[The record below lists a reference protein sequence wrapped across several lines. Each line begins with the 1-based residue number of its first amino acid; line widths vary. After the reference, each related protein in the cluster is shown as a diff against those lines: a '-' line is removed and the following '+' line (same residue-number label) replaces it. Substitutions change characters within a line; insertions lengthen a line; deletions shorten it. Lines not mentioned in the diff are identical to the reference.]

1 MLHNAALRR
10 LIPWGILLVS
20 FLAGWIFQ
28 RVASVTLRKKAQKTS
43 VKWDDVLTRS
53 LRGLVFVWFL
63 LGGTAIALKTV
74 SLAPGTLHLIHRLIV
89 LIALSSGVL
98 FVGRSAVGLVSLYID
113 KITGVPTTLFKTV
126 TALTVYLVGF
136 LIILDYL
143 RISITP
149 IITALGVGGL
159 AMALALQDT
168 LSNLF
173 AGIHILITKKIKPS
187 DYIKIGSGEE
197 GYVQDITWRNTSI
210 KALANNMI
218 IIPNNKLAQSIV
230 TNFHLPEKEMSV
242 LVDIGVSYDSD
253 LLKVEEVTKDV
264 ARGIMRT
271 ISGGVP
277 DFEPFIRY
285 HTFGDSSIKFTVILR
300 GQEFVDQF
308 LIKHEFIKTLQ
319 ARFREEGIEIPFPIR
334 TVYLQTKEY

>member
-1 MLHNAALRR
+1 MLHEAALRM
-10 LIPWGILLVS
+10 LIPAGILLAS
-20 FLAGWIFQ
+20 LFAGWMFQ
-28 RVASVTLRKKAQKTS
+28 RIVSVTLRKKAQKTLA
-43 VKWDDVLTRS
+43 KWDDVLIRS
-53 LRGLVFVWFL
+53 LRGLVFAGFL
-63 LGGTAIALKTV
+63 LAGLAIALKTI
-74 SLAPGTLHLIHRLIV
+74 SLASGTLHLIHRLIV
-89 LIALSSGVL
+89 LIALISGVL
-98 FVGRSAVGLVSLYID
+98 FFRRSAVGLVSLYID
-113 KITGVPTTLFKTV
+113 KMTGIPTTLFKTV
-126 TALTVYLVGF
+126 TSLTVYLLGF

-173 AGIHILITKKIKPS
+173 AGIHILITQKIRPG

-210 KALANNMI
+210 KALPNNMI
-218 IIPNNKLAQSIV
+218 IVPNNKLAQSIV
-230 TNFHLPEKEMSV
+230 TNFHLPDKEMSV

-253 LLKVEEVTKDV
+253 LPKVEEVTKDV

-271 ISGGVP
+271 ITGGVRG
-277 DFEPFIRY
+277 FEPFIRF
-285 HTFGDSSIKFTVILR
+285 HTFGDSGIMLTVILR

-308 LIKHEFIKTLQ
+308 LIKHEFVKALLG
-319 ARFREEGIEIPFPIR
+319 RFRREGIEIPFPIR
-334 TVYLQTKEY
+334 TVYLQEKEG